1 MSATSSNPWN
11 LPNAITAARIL
22 LVPYFIWLLF
32 QPSGEF
38 EIMRW
43 FATFIFVLG
52 ISTDGIDGAIAR
64 KKGLITNLGK
74 ILDPIADKAL
84 IGGALV
90 ALSLLNEVP
99 VWATAAILIRE
110 LGITAYRFIVIR
122 KRVVAASGGG
132 KLKTVSQSIVVGL
145 IMSPIAGLLPGW
157 FALIELALLLFVVI
171 LTIYTGLQYM
181 VAAWRGRKDA

>member
-1 MSATSSNPWN
+1 MPNTSSNPWN
-11 LPNAITAARIL
+11 LPNAITMARIL

-38 EIMRW
+38 ELMRW
-43 FATFIFVLG
+43 FATFVFVLG

-64 KKGLITNLGK
+64 RKGLITNLGK

-90 ALSLLNEVP
+90 ALSILGEVP
-99 VWATAAILIRE
+99 WWATVAILVRE

-132 KLKTVSQSIVVGL
+132 KFKTVSQSIVVGL
-145 IMSPIAGLLPGW
+145 IMSPIASYLPDW
-157 FALIELALLLFVVI
+157 FEWAELALLTFVVVT
-171 LTIYTGLQYM
+171 TIYTGLQYM
-181 VAAWRGRKDA
+181 IAAWRGR

>member
-1 MSATSSNPWN
+1 MTGISTNPWN

-32 QPSGEF
+32 QPVGQF
-38 EIMRW
+38 EAMRW

-64 KKGLITNLGK
+64 RRGLITNLGK

-90 ALSLLNEVP
+90 SLSILGEVP
-99 VWATAAILIRE
+99 WWATVAILVRE

-122 KRVVAASGGG
+122 KRVIAASGGG
-132 KLKTVSQSIVVGL
+132 KFKTVSQSIVVGL
-145 IMSPIAGLLPGW
+145 VMSPFDSLLPSWFAIIELGLLS
-157 FALIELALLLFVVI
+157 FVVATT
-171 LTIYTGLQYM
+171 LYTGLQYM
-181 VAAWRGRKDA
+181 LAAWRGK